1 MTVRT
6 LGTRAGI
13 IIADTDKILLLN
25 RNHKGR
31 QFYCIPGGHVEEG
44 ETPEEC
50 AVREMKE
57 ESSLNVELGDLFIEL
72 ENQGRKEY
80 YFWAT
85 SWSGTPHLG
94 GEEAERNCPEDRF
107 TFEWIPYQQLAS
119 LVLYPRL
126 VHEKLIEHFQ
136 KAFE

>member
-1 MTVRT
+1 MNVRA
-6 LGTRAGI
+6 LGPRAGVI
-13 IIADTDKILLLN
+13 VTHNNGILLLN
-25 RNHKGR
+25 RTRKGK

-57 ESSLNVELGDLFIEL
+57 ESSLDVTLGDLFIEL

-94 GEEAERNCPEDRF
+94 GEEAERNCPEDLF
-107 TFEWIPYQQLAS
+107 TFEWIPYQQLDS
-119 LVLYPRL
+119 LVLYPTL
-126 VHEKLIEHFQ
+126 VHEKLIEYFQ
-136 KAFE
+136 KAS